1 MMIRG
6 IDTLRHSFNVLQA
19 QQENISSNIANIKT
33 PGYLQKNLF
42 EATMNEAQLHNNQ
55 AGPKNETRHEI
66 GGFTWGNQ
74 IQGSALDMQK
84 GSLEPTGLATDFAVQ
99 GNGFFAVR
107 MGNGQIAYTR
117 DGHFSVN
124 DAGQLITEEGF
135 QVIGRNGGPV
145 DAQQAQ
151 QNLMV
156 VSFPANAQL
165 QNVGGT
171 LYTGQGAQQ
180 IDLLVQAGMLENS
193 NVSTADE
200 MVSLMETGRQFQ
212 AQQKVLSATNSTLDK
227 AVNQLGRI

>member
-1 MMIRG
+1 MIRG

-19 QQENISSNIANIKT
+19 QQENISGNIANIKA

-180 IDLLVQAGMLENS
+180 IDLPVQAGMLENS

>member
-1 MMIRG
+1 MIRG

-74 IQGSALDMQK
+74 IQGSALDTQK

-180 IDLLVQAGMLENS
+180 IDLPVKAGMLENS

>member
-1 MMIRG
+1 MIRG
-6 IDTLRHSFNVLQA
+6 IDTLRHSFNVMQA

-42 EATMNEAQLHNNQ
+42 ESTMDEAQLHNYQ
-55 AGPKNETRHEI
+55 AGPKNETRQEI

-74 IQGSALDMQK
+74 IAASALNMQK
-84 GSLEPTGLATDFAVQ
+84 GSLESTGLPTDFAVQ

-107 MGNGQIAYTR
+107 MGNGQIGYTR
-117 DGHFSVN
+117 DGHFAVN
-124 DAGQLITEEGF
+124 NNGQLVTQEGF
-135 QVIGRNGGPV
+135 QVMGRNGGPV
-145 DAQQAQ
+145 AADQAE

-156 VSFPANAQL
+156 VAFPENAQL

-171 LYTGQGAQQ
+171 FYTGQGAQQ
-180 IDLLVQAGMLENS
+180 ANVLVQAGMLENS
-193 NVSTADE
+193 NVSAADE

-212 AQQKVLSATNSTLDK
+212 AQQKVLSSTNSTLDK

>member
-1 MMIRG
+1 MIRG

-19 QQENISSNIANIKT
+19 QQENISGNIANIKT

-42 EATMNEAQLHNNQ
+42 EATMNEAQLHNTQ

-180 IDLLVQAGMLENS
+180 IDLPVQAGMLENS

>member
-1 MMIRG
+1 MIRG

>member
-1 MMIRG
+1 MIRG

-84 GSLEPTGLATDFAVQ
+84 GLLEPTGLATDFAVQ

-180 IDLLVQAGMLENS
+180 IDLPVQVGMLENS

>member
-1 MMIRG
+1 MIRG

-156 VSFPANAQL
+156 VSFPANVQL

-180 IDLLVQAGMLENS
+180 IDLPVQAGMLENS

>member
-1 MMIRG
+1 MIRG

-180 IDLLVQAGMLENS
+180 IDLPVQAGMLENS

-200 MVSLMETGRQFQ
+200 MVSLMETERQFQ

>member
-1 MMIRG
+1 MIRG

-145 DAQQAQ
+145 DAQQVQ

-180 IDLLVQAGMLENS
+180 IDLPVQAGMLENS